1 MLGCEPQGYVEQ
13 AALIL
18 STGRGNPRLKDLYM
32 RPIISGSRRI
42 QVRVGW
48 GVQGQGVLKIMGGG
62 ERGEYYNTTIVVC
75 YTS

>member
-1 MLGCEPQGYVEQ
+1 MKLVVLVCAGQGYVEQ

-42 QVRVGW
+42 QVGGAGRT
-48 GVQGQGVLKIMGGG
+48 QGG
-62 ERGEYYNTTIVVC
+62 EDVREC
-75 YTS
+75 